1 MSVLRS
7 ASSIF
12 AGLAIL
18 TATAFGAWWI
28 VTAKP
33 PESKP
38 YHPPSAADLKKVN
51 ESDLGIITLTEE
63 AEQRLGVKVT
73 PAERKNVNRVRIY
86 GGEVM
91 VPAGRTILVSA
102 PMQGTLQAPEGGV
115 PQAGHAVKKG
125 QHVFSLLPLF
135 SPEAS
140 TTLATTRADVEGQVN
155 NARTQL
161 SAMKLALDRAQ
172 RLFIQEAGSKR
183 GVEEAQAQHDLAL
196 KGLEAAETR
205 LTILTKALGSA
216 ATGRAEPIHLE
227 SPESG
232 ILRNVSALSGQNV
245 PSGGALFEVIDLSEV
260 WVRVPVYVGD
270 LREIAVTEI
279 AQVGNLSMQSGD
291 PTWPAVPVQAPPSA
305 NPQSATVDLFFS
317 LKNDNTQLTPGQRVG
332 VKLTLSTG
340 GDCLTV
346 PWGAVL
352 HDLQGGTWVYEV
364 LGPRTYRR
372 QRIFVRYAMDNTAVL
387 ATGPAP
393 GTNVVSEGAVEIFG
407 AETGFSK

>member
-1 MSVLRS
+1 MSLLRR
-7 ASSIF
+7 ASSII
-12 AGLAIL
+12 AALAVL
-18 TATAFGAWWI
+18 TATAYGAWWI

-33 PESKP
+33 PDVRSP
-38 YHPPSAADLKKVN
+38 HAASAAVLKKVN
-51 ESDLGIITLTEE
+51 ESELGIITLTEE
-63 AEQRLGVKVT
+63 AEHRLGVKVA
-73 PAERKNVNRVRIY
+73 PVEHKSVNRMRIY

-115 PQAGHAVKKG
+115 LQAGHVVKKG

-155 NARTQL
+155 NARTQV
-161 SAMKLALDRAQ
+161 SAMKMALDRAQ
-172 RLFIQEAGSKR
+172 RLFQQEAGSKR
-183 GVEEAQAQHDLAL
+183 SLEEAQAQHDLAQ
-196 KGLEAAETR
+196 KALEAAESR
-205 LTILTKALGSA
+205 LTILTKVLGNA

-227 SPESG
+227 APEDG
-232 ILRNVSALSGQNV
+232 ILRNVSALPGQNV
-245 PSGGALFEVIDLSEV
+245 PSGGPLFEVIDVTEA

-270 LREIAVTEI
+270 LRDIALAEP
-279 AQVGNLSMQSGD
+279 AQVGNLSMQPGD
-291 PTWPAVPVQAPPSA
+291 PTWPANPVQAPPSA
-305 NPQSATVDLFFS
+305 NPLSATVDLFFS
-317 LKNDNTQLTPGQRVG
+317 LNNEQARLTPGQRVG
-332 VKLTLSTG
+332 VKLLLSTG
-340 GDCLTV
+340 GECLTL
-346 PWGAVL
+346 PWSAVL

-372 QRIFVRYAMDNTAVL
+372 QRVFVRYAVNDIAVL
-387 ATGPAP
+387 ATGPAS

>member
-1 MSVLRS
+1 MSMFRRTV
-7 ASSIF
+7 SIIV
-12 AGLAIL
+12 GLSVL
-18 TATAFGAWWI
+18 TATALGAWWI

-38 YHPPSAADLKKVN
+38 HHAASAADLRKVN

-63 AEQRLGVKVT
+63 AEQRLGVQAA
-73 PAERKNVNRVRIY
+73 PAERKNINRVRIY

-91 VPAGRTILVSA
+91 VPTGRTILVSA

-115 PQAGHAVKKG
+115 PQAGHTVQKG

-140 TTLATTRADVEGQVN
+140 TTLATTRAEVEGQVN

-172 RLFIQEAGSKR
+172 RLFSQQAGSKR
-183 GVEEAQAQHDLAL
+183 SVEEAQAQHDLAL
-196 KGLEAAETR
+196 KGLEAAESR
-205 LTILTKALGSA
+205 LTILTKAFGSA

-227 SPESG
+227 SPENG
-232 ILRNVSALSGQNV
+232 ILRNVSALPGQNV

-270 LREIAVTEI
+270 LREIAVTEN
-279 AQVGNLSMQSGD
+279 AQIGNLSMQSGD
-291 PTWPAVPVQAPPSA
+291 PTWSAVPVQAPPSA
-305 NPQSATVDLFFS
+305 NPLSATVDLFYS
-317 LKNDNTQLTPGQRVG
+317 LKNNKAQLVPGQRVG

-372 QRIFVRYAMDNTAVL
+372 QRVFVRYAIDNTAVL